1 MMKTHNKLVRDRILE
16 IIEQDGVA
24 YESRILDEEEFKK
37 QLLKKVVEEA
47 QEVLDSNGNK
57 DELVKELADLW
68 EVIESIV
75 KTFELDH
82 EQIQEVKQH
91 RHDLRGG
98 FDNKIFLESTDE

>member
-1 MMKTHNKLVRDRILE
+1 MKTHNKLVRDRILE
-16 IIEQDGVA
+16 IIEKDGVN
-24 YESRILDEEEFKK
+24 YQSRILREEEFRHE
-37 QLLKKVVEEA
+37 LLKKVVEEA
-47 QEVLDSNGNK
+47 QEVLDSNGNQ

-75 KTFELDH
+75 KTFKLDH

-98 FDNKIFLESTDE
+98 FDKRIFLKSTDE